1 MMTTTVPEALGHEL
15 FQQEDYAGA
24 VVAYRKALSN
34 RPTAEL
40 FHHLGRALGR
50 LEHWEEAKIAYEE
63 SLALKPFIAVT
74 RNNLG
79 LVLKELGQLFE
90 AEKVLRNLLS
100 DDPWNIDVATNLSG
114 VLLEQGRPDL
124 ALELLHP
131 IVRRAGHHPVGWD
144 TLGACFLDNGD
155 LDVALACFARA
166 HEQAPQNPTH
176 LFHIFAPLFER
187 DVKQAIALLRH
198 GLQTHPDRW
207 DWSWMI
213 HCALEWQHQPST
225 LTDTTSIPPHWLDS
239 WQYALTHRIATTK
252 LFSTTASTLRY
263 ALSLCSVDGLCMEFG
278 TRFGTSARILQE
290 TNTYPLFAFDSFE
303 GLPTA
308 WHTVPKGAYS
318 TGGYVPDLGDSIHPV
333 VGWYSESLPPFMK
346 HNQGPIRLLH
356 IDCDLY
362 SSTKDVFDRVHDRL
376 VKGTVIIFDEYWNG
390 PHWREDEWKAWQECC
405 QEHNLLYEYRAFTL
419 LTQQAV
425 IQIV

>member
-1 MMTTTVPEALGHEL
+1 MNSTTVPEALGHDL
-15 FQQEDYAGA
+15 FQQGDYAGA
-24 VVAYRKALSN
+24 VVAYRRALSES
-34 RPTAEL
+34 PKAEL
-40 FHHLGRALGR
+40 FHHLGRAFSR
-50 LEHWEEAKIAYEE
+50 LERWEEAKVAYEE
-63 SLALKPFIAVT
+63 SLKLNPFVAVT

-79 LVLKELGQLFE
+79 LVLKEMGHLFE
-90 AEKVLRNLLS
+90 SETVLRGLLA
-100 DDPWNIDVATNLSG
+100 DDPWNIDVATNLAG
-114 VLLEQGRPDL
+114 VLLEQGRPDV
-124 ALELLHP
+124 ALELLSP
-131 IVRRAGHHPVGWD
+131 IVRRAGHHSVGWD

-166 HEQAPQNPTH
+166 HEQAPQNPTP
-176 LFHIFAPLFER
+176 LFHLFAPLFEQ
-187 DVKQAIALLRH
+187 DPHQAVALLKH

-207 DWSWMI
+207 DWAWMT
-213 HCALEWQHQPST
+213 HCILEWHRQPST
-225 LTDTTSIPPHWLDS
+225 VRDLELIPPHWLDS
-239 WQYALTHRIATTK
+239 WQYAVQHRIDSTK
-252 LFSTTASTLRY
+252 IFSTTASTLRY

-290 TNTYPLFAFDSFE
+290 TNPHPLFAFDSFE

-318 TGGYVPDLGDSIHPV
+318 TGGYVPNLGDSIHPV
-333 VGWYSESLPPFMK
+333 VGWYSESLPPFMT

-362 SSTKDVFDRVHDRL
+362 SSTKDVFDQVYNRL

-405 QEHNLLYEYRAFTL
+405 QEHNLQYEYRAFTL